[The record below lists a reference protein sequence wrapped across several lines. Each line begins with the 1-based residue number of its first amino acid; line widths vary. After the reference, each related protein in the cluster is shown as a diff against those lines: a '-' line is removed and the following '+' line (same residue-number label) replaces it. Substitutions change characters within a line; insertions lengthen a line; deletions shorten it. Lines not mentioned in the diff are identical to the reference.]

1 LTITAVSPLASREAK
16 SVFLLSHGTQD
27 AFHVAAIPRHN
38 VAACNAPG
46 GEQSMRVRNITTCA
60 LGLAAA
66 LTLGA
71 SPLDAQQTDTSR
83 LRTSSDQRISVSKG
97 EVVTTVRVDTVYVT
111 RYDTIRVDNTIVRVD
126 TVTVTPPTPVVVP
139 RMTGPMYWGLYGGS
153 SWPWGNIDRVYTNG
167 FHFGGVLGWEPQH
180 GFLGV
185 RLDGAM
191 SQFGRE
197 DELRTVGIG
206 DVQMGSGT
214 ALLLHLAGDVK
225 VKPLNFGGWALYGIG
240 GLNYNRY
247 KRIALASDADEGCDF
262 EVRDACYTNANN
274 ESWSDKFGFNFGA
287 GLDFHIGSQ
296 DMFLEARYMAIPAN
310 GARSWVLPIS
320 LGVRYF

>member
-1 LTITAVSPLASREAK
+1 
-16 SVFLLSHGTQD
+16 
-27 AFHVAAIPRHN
+27 
-38 VAACNAPG
+38 
-46 GEQSMRVRNITTCA
+46 MRVRNITTCA

-66 LTLGA
+66 LTLVA
-71 SPLDAQQTDTSR
+71 SPLAAQQTDTSR

-97 EVVTTVRVDTVYVT
+97 EVITTVRVDTVYVT

-126 TVTVTPPTPVVVP
+126 TVTVTPPTPVVMP
-139 RMTGPMYWGLYGGS
+139 RVTGPMYWGLFGGT

-206 DVQMGSGT
+206 DTQMGSGT
-214 ALLLHLAGDVK
+214 ALLLHLAGDLK

-240 GLNYNRY
+240 GVNYNRY
-247 KRIALASDADEGCDF
+247 KRIALASETGSNCDF
-262 EVRDACYTNANN
+262 TVRGECFSNANN
-274 ESWSDKFGFNFGA
+274 NSWSDKFGFNFGA

>member
-1 LTITAVSPLASREAK
+1 
-16 SVFLLSHGTQD
+16 
-27 AFHVAAIPRHN
+27 
-38 VAACNAPG
+38 
-46 GEQSMRVRNITTCA
+46 MRVRNITTCA

-66 LTLGA
+66 LTVVA
-71 SPLDAQQTDTSR
+71 SPLAAQQQDTTR
-83 LRTSSDQRISVSKG
+83 LRTTSQTRINVSKG
-97 EVVTTVRVDTVYVT
+97 EVAVTPPRVDTVYVT

-126 TVTVTPPTPVVVP
+126 TVTVQAPMPVVVP
-139 RMTGPMYWGLYGGS
+139 RVTGPMYWGLFGGS

-180 GFLGV
+180 GFFGL

-197 DELRTVGIG
+197 DELRNVGIG
-206 DVQMGSGT
+206 DTEMGSGT

-247 KRIALASDADEGCDF
+247 KRIALAAERDEVCDF
-262 EVRDACYTNANN
+262 EIRDACYSNANN
-274 ESWSDKFGFNFGA
+274 EQWSDKFGFNFGA

-296 DMFLEARYMAIPAN
+296 DMFLEARYMAIPSN

>member
-1 LTITAVSPLASREAK
+1 
-16 SVFLLSHGTQD
+16 
-27 AFHVAAIPRHN
+27 
-38 VAACNAPG
+38 
-46 GEQSMRVRNITTCA
+46 MRVRNITTCA

-71 SPLDAQQTDTSR
+71 SPLDAQQQDTTR
-83 LRTSSDQRISVSKG
+83 LRTTSQTRINVSKG
-97 EVVTTVRVDTVYVT
+97 DVAVTPPRVDTVYVT

-126 TVTVTPPTPVVVP
+126 TVTVQAPMPVVVP
-139 RMTGPMYWGLYGGS
+139 RMTGPMYWGLFGGS
-153 SWPWGNIDRVYTNG
+153 SMPWGNTDRVYTNG
-167 FHFGGVLGWEPQH
+167 FHFGGLLGWEPQH
-180 GFLGV
+180 GFFGV

-197 DELRTVGIG
+197 DELRVVGIG
-206 DVQMGSGT
+206 DEEMGSGT
-214 ALLLHLAGDVK
+214 ALLLHLAGDLK

-247 KRIALASDADEGCDF
+247 KRIALASERDENCDF

-274 ESWSDKFGFNFGA
+274 ESWSDKFAFNFGA

-296 DMFLEARYMAIPAN
+296 DMFLEARYMAIPQN

>member
-1 LTITAVSPLASREAK
+1 
-16 SVFLLSHGTQD
+16 
-27 AFHVAAIPRHN
+27 
-38 VAACNAPG
+38 
-46 GEQSMRVRNITTCA
+46 MRVRNITTCA

-66 LTLGA
+66 LIVA
-71 SPLDAQQTDTSR
+71 SPLAAQQQDTTR
-83 LRTSSDQRISVSKG
+83 LRTTSQTRINVSKG
-97 EVVTTVRVDTVYVT
+97 EVAVTPPRVDTVYVT

-126 TVTVTPPTPVVVP
+126 TVTVQAPMPVVVP
-139 RMTGPMYWGLYGGS
+139 RVTGPMYWGLFGGS

-180 GFLGV
+180 GFFGL

-197 DELRTVGIG
+197 DELRNVGIG
-206 DVQMGSGT
+206 DTEMGSGT

-247 KRIALASDADEGCDF
+247 KRIALAAERDEVCDF
-262 EVRDACYTNANN
+262 EIRDACYSNANN
-274 ESWSDKFGFNFGA
+274 EQWSDKFGFNFGA

>member
-1 LTITAVSPLASREAK
+1 
-16 SVFLLSHGTQD
+16 
-27 AFHVAAIPRHN
+27 
-38 VAACNAPG
+38 
-46 GEQSMRVRNITTCA
+46 MRVRNITTCA

-66 LTLGA
+66 LTLVA
-71 SPLDAQQTDTSR
+71 SPLAAQQQDTTR
-83 LRTSSDQRISVSKG
+83 LRTTSQQRINVSKG
-97 EVVTTVRVDTVYVT
+97 EVVAPPRVDTVYVT

-126 TVTVTPPTPVVVP
+126 TVTVTPPTPVVIPDVS
-139 RMTGPMYWGLYGGS
+139 GPMYWGLYGGS

-180 GFLGV
+180 GFFGL

-206 DVQMGSGT
+206 DNQMGSGT
-214 ALLLHLAGDVK
+214 ALLLHLAGDLK

-247 KRIALASDADEGCDF
+247 KRIALASTAGNQCDF
-262 EVRDACYTNANN
+262 TVRGACYENANM
-274 ESWSDKFGFNFGA
+274 SWSDKFGFNFGA

-296 DMFLEARYMAIPAN
+296 DMFLEGRYIATPSN
-310 GARSWVLPIS
+310 GARSWTLPVS

>member
-1 LTITAVSPLASREAK
+1 
-16 SVFLLSHGTQD
+16 
-27 AFHVAAIPRHN
+27 
-38 VAACNAPG
+38 
-46 GEQSMRVRNITTCA
+46 MRVRNITTCA

-66 LTLGA
+66 LIVA
-71 SPLDAQQTDTSR
+71 SPLAAQQQDTTR
-83 LRTSSDQRISVSKG
+83 LRTTSQTRINVSKG
-97 EVVTTVRVDTVYVT
+97 DVAVTPPRVDTVYVT

-126 TVTVTPPTPVVVP
+126 TVTVQAPMPVVMP
-139 RMTGPMYWGLYGGS
+139 RVTGPMYWGLYGGS

-180 GFLGV
+180 GFFGL

-247 KRIALASDADEGCDF
+247 KRIALASDQDENCDF
-262 EVRDACYTNANN
+262 TVRDACYTNANN
-274 ESWSDKFGFNFGA
+274 ESWSDKFGFNFGG